1 MNDTELRL
9 NTGAII
15 VGRRPIRFTTMRIL
29 VIEDDDAIRSVLER
43 GLRAE
48 GFDVETCSDG
58 ASGLW
63 KALDGGFAAIVLDL
77 LLPQMSGYQVCARLR
92 DEGVATPI
100 LVLTAKSGELD
111 QIDLLDMGAD
121 DFLTKPASIAVIAAR
136 IRALLRRGTATT
148 TNSMERGI
156 LRYDLG
162 TRACAVDGVD
172 VVLTNREDQLLRR
185 LLLANEACVS
195 RQELLDEVWGTDS
208 GTDPTIVDIYL
219 RKLRAKLSPVEV
231 ENVRG
236 IGYRIVGRSDASR

>member
-1 MNDTELRL
+1 
-9 NTGAII
+9 
-15 VGRRPIRFTTMRIL
+15 MRIL
-29 VIEDDDAIRSVLER
+29 VIEDDDAIRSVLDR

-48 GFDVETCSDG
+48 GFDVETSADG
-58 ASGLW
+58 ASGLA
-63 KALDGGFAAIVLDL
+63 KVLDGGFAAIVLDL
-77 LLPQMSGYQVCARLR
+77 LLPEMSGYQVCAQVRK
-92 DEGVATPI
+92 EGISTPI

-136 IRALLRRGTATT
+136 IRALLRRGTATA
-148 TNSMERGI
+148 TNAMERGL

-162 TRACAVDGVD
+162 TRACSVDGAD

-185 LLLANEACVS
+185 LLLGNEACVS
-195 RQELLDEVWGTDS
+195 RQELLDEVWGPDS

-219 RKLRAKLSPVEV
+219 RKLRAKIAPVEV

-236 IGYRIVGRSDASR
+236 IGYRIVSRAGVRGSVHTSQRDTPTDTDTQR